1 MKYCNLPSL
10 NLLSDKKSETSENK
24 RVLNV
29 SYTVYTVQANLF
41 QATIDLCLTVAFV
54 IFLVGIFS

>member
-29 SYTVYTVQANLF
+29 SYTVYTVQAYLF

-54 IFLVGIFS
+54 IFLVGIIS